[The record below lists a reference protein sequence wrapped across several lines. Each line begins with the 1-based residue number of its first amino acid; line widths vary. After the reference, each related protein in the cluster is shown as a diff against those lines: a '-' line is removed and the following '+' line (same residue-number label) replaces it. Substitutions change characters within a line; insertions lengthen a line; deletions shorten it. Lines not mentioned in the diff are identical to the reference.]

1 MFIHHNSDVKQWF
14 SAKQLAML
22 GAARAIEFPRTERN
36 SRDKARKLGWQERQV
51 ECQGG
56 KGGYMAEFMPPD
68 DVLKQIY
75 LFMLDNPYFLDTG
88 KKGIPAKDYIEHA
101 TKILTT
107 GSGKPSHAINENIPH
122 ASALADFV
130 FVPRYDVKASA
141 GYGSLIHSEQIV
153 DHLAFKKTWVRLE
166 LGCAEK
172 DLALIT
178 VKGDSMEPTLSP
190 NDLIL
195 IDLRKNY
202 VADNAVYVLQY
213 DGSLLVKRI
222 QRLMNGS
229 VIIKSDNP
237 EYKIEELSA
246 DQAKKLNVLGVVVW
260 YGRKM

>member
-1 MFIHHNSDVKQWF
+1 
-14 SAKQLAML
+14 
-22 GAARAIEFPRTERN
+22 
-36 SRDKARKLGWQERQV
+36 
-51 ECQGG
+51 
-56 KGGYMAEFMPPD
+56 
-68 DVLKQIY
+68 
-75 LFMLDNPYFLDTG
+75 MLDNPYFLDTG

-107 GSGKPSHAINENIPH
+107 GSGKPAHAINENIPH
-122 ASALADFV
+122 ASALSDFV

-141 GYGSLIHSEQIV
+141 GHGSLIHSEQIV
-153 DHLAFKKTWVRLE
+153 DHLAFKKSWVRTQ
-166 LGCAEK
+166 LGCTET

>member
-1 MFIHHNSDVKQWF
+1 MSTEDKYWF
-14 SAKQLAML
+14 SAAEIAALANA
-22 GAARAIEFPRTERN
+22 GAAKMPATERGALRHAKEN
-36 SRDKARKLGWQERQV
+36 HWESKVVPGK
-51 ECQGG
+51 GG
-56 KGGYMAEFMPPD
+56 KGGMKTVFMPPD
-68 DVLKQIY
+68 HLLKKIF
-75 LFMLDNPYFLDTG
+75 LFMLNNPYFLDTG
-88 KKGIPAKDYIEHA
+88 EIGIPKNDYEE
-101 TKILTT
+101 
-107 GSGKPSHAINENIPH
+107 HAINLN
-122 ASALADFV
+122 ARKSYGDFV

-141 GYGSLIHSEQIV
+141 GHGSLIHSEQIV
-153 DHLAFKKTWVRLE
+153 DHLAFKKSWVRLE

>member
-1 MFIHHNSDVKQWF
+1 MNSGDKNWF
-14 SAKQLAML
+14 SALQLAKL
-22 GAARAIEFPRTERN
+22 GAARAIDFPR
-36 SRDKARKLGWQERQV
+36 SDKSARAKAKRLGWKERQV

-56 KGGYMAEFMPPD
+56 KSGYMAEFMPPD
-68 DVLKQIY
+68 DVLMQIY
-75 LFMLDNPYFLDTG
+75 EFMLNNPYFIDTG
-88 KKGIPAKDYIEHA
+88 KKGIPAKDYMEHA
-101 TKILTT
+101 TRILTT
-107 GSGKPSHAINENIPH
+107 GSGKPAHAVTENIPH
-122 ASALADFV
+122 ASALSDFV
-130 FVPRYDVKASA
+130 FVPKYDVKASA
-141 GYGSLIHSEQIV
+141 GHGSLIHSEQIV
-153 DHLAFKKTWVRLE
+153 DHLAFKKSWIRLE

-213 DGSLLVKRI
+213 DGALLVKRI

-237 EYKIEELSA
+237 EYKVEELSA